1 MEVSD
6 KFSSLNEWLIS
17 FEARFRAKLKV
28 NYKYAIAIA
37 DGNDSRVIRLSPP
50 SNFSVE
56 KLSNFNP
63 NFKDFDCS
71 IFLSWADLLKVISRT
86 QTLQGLS
93 ESGAL
98 SWRGNT
104 EAALLFHRLILE

>member
-1 MEVSD
+1 MEVNNSY
-6 KFSSLNEWLIS
+6 SNLNEWLLA
-17 FEARFRAKLKV
+17 FEAKFRAKFKIS
-28 NYKYAIAIA
+28 YKYAIAIA

-56 KLSNFNP
+56 KLSSFNS
-63 NFKDFDCS
+63 NFKDYDCS
-71 IFLSWADLLKVISRT
+71 IFLTWTDLVKVMSGA

-93 ESGAL
+93 ETGTL